1 MCCCCDACAC
11 PCLSSLRDA
20 GVEGSRTLLAIT
32 ALHVRDLVSCEHGA
46 AHLNGRQRA
55 FVVKQGPW
63 LLCTHGSGTSMSAA
77 CPEMTGGLK
86 S

>member
-1 MCCCCDACAC
+1 MCCCCDACAW

-32 ALHVRDLVSCEHGA
+32 ALHVRDLVSICREAGA
-46 AHLNGRQRA
+46 VVAMHTLVRDLN
-55 FVVKQGPW
+55 V
-63 LLCTHGSGTSMSAA
+63 GSV
-77 CPEMTGGLK
+77 PEMTGGLK